1 MSDFKWFQ
9 SKIIM
14 SNGDVLR
21 GIRLTGKNKEECQ
34 SRLIEMSSNILEN
47 IGVNSKLIKSIEV
60 EEVSS
65 EILSKYNLNNKNDF
79 DRFVNYIDDDFN
91 INKLKN

>member
-21 GIRLTGKNKEECQ
+21 GIRLIGKNKEECQ

-47 IGVNSKLIKSIEV
+47 IG
-60 EEVSS
+60 
-65 EILSKYNLNNKNDF
+65 
-79 DRFVNYIDDDFN
+79 
-91 INKLKN
+91 